1 MMSAR
6 DLILALAKV
15 IIAAAWADG
24 EVTLEEINSL
34 KYLLFQLPNVGYKQ
48 GARITGREWALLEM
62 YIESPVDA
70 TERAR
75 LVEELQARLRTPRD
89 RELAISALEDLISA
103 DGVVT
108 DEERAVLEEI
118 KSALGAVDLGII
130 SQLGRLI
137 RGPVQRH
144 SQLVANAS
152 GREENLEDFIK
163 NKVYYVLGQRLEA
176 GQIELNLPET
186 ELRKLGLAAGLMARV
201 AHVDQQVTED
211 QLDIMVNTL
220 QAEWDISQEA
230 ATLVAEIAVSE
241 ISTDLDDFY
250 LTSEFFHSTTETER
264 VRFLEVLFT
273 LANTAGRI
281 SHKEHEAIR
290 RIATGLNLAHQQFI
304 DAKLKALQS

>member
-1 MMSAR
+1 MMSDK
-6 DLILALAKV
+6 DLILTLAKV

-75 LVEELQARLRTPRD
+75 LVEELQDRLRTPRD

-108 DEERAVLEEI
+108 EEERAVLEEI
-118 KSALGAVDLGII
+118 KSALEAVNLGII

-144 SQLVANAS
+144 SHAVVNAS
-152 GREENLEDFIK
+152 NREENLEDFIK
-163 NKVYYVLGQRLEA
+163 NRVYYVLSQRLEA
-176 GQIELNLPET
+176 GQIDLNLPEA
-186 ELRKLGLAAGLMARV
+186 ELRKLSLTAGLMARV
-201 AHVDQQVTED
+201 AHIDQQVTED
-211 QLDIMVNTL
+211 QHDIMVNTM

-230 ATLVAEIAVSE
+230 ATLVADIAVFE
-241 ISTDLDDFY
+241 ASTDLDDFY
-250 LTSEFFHSTTETER
+250 LTSEFFHCTTEIER
-264 VRFLEVLFT
+264 VRLLAVLFAM
-273 LANTAGRI
+273 ANADGRI
-281 SHKEHEAIR
+281 SHKEHETIR
-290 RIATGLNLAHQQFI
+290 RIASGLNLSHQQFI
-304 DAKLKALQS
+304 DAKLKVLQS

>member
-1 MMSAR
+1 MMSDR
-6 DLILALAKV
+6 DLILTLAKV

-48 GARITGREWALLEM
+48 GARVTGREWALLEM

-108 DEERAVLEEI
+108 KEERAVLEEI
-118 KSALGAVDLGII
+118 KSALEAVDLGII

-144 SQLVANAS
+144 SQAVANAS
-152 GREENLEDFIK
+152 NREENLEDFVK
-163 NKVYYVLGQRLEA
+163 NKVYYVLAQRLEA
-176 GQIELNLPET
+176 RQTGLNLPET
-186 ELRKLGLAAGLMARV
+186 ELRKLSLAAGLMARI
-201 AHVDQQVTED
+201 AHVDQQVTEN
-211 QLDIMVNTL
+211 QHDIMVSTM
-220 QAEWDISQEA
+220 QAKWDISQAA
-230 ATLVAEIAVSE
+230 ATLVVDIAVSE
-241 ISTDLDDFY
+241 ARTDLDDFY
-250 LTSEFFHSTTETER
+250 LTSEFFHCTTETER
-264 VRFLEVLFT
+264 IRLLEVLFT
-273 LANTAGRI
+273 LANADGEI
-281 SHKEHEAIR
+281 SHKEHETIR
-290 RIATGLNLAHQQFI
+290 HIASGLNLSHQQFI
-304 DAKLKALQS
+304 DAKLKVLQS

>member
-1 MMSAR
+1 MMSDR
-6 DLILALAKV
+6 DLILTLAKV

-48 GARITGREWALLEM
+48 GARITGREWAVLEM

-70 TERAR
+70 AERAR

-108 DEERAVLEEI
+108 KEELAVLEEI
-118 KSALGAVDLGII
+118 KSALEAVDLGII

-144 SQLVANAS
+144 SQAVANAS
-152 GREENLEDFIK
+152 NREENLEDFIK
-163 NKVYYVLGQRLEA
+163 NKVYYVLAQRLEA
-176 GQIELNLPET
+176 DQTDLNLPET
-186 ELRKLGLAAGLMARV
+186 ELRKLSLAAGLMARA

-211 QLDIMVNTL
+211 QRNIMVSTM
-220 QAEWDISQEA
+220 QTEWEISQEA
-230 ATLVAEIAVSE
+230 ATLVAGIAVSE
-241 ISTDLDDFY
+241 ARTDLDDFY
-250 LTSEFFHSTTETER
+250 LTSEFFHCTTETER
-264 VRFLEVLFT
+264 VRLLEVLFT
-273 LANTAGRI
+273 LANADGEI
-281 SHKEHEAIR
+281 SHKEHETIR
-290 RIATGLNLAHQQFI
+290 HIASGLNLSHQQFI
-304 DAKLKALQS
+304 DAKLKVLQS